1 MALLTLEDVSIG
13 YGGPSLLEGVT
24 MRIERGERIALLG
37 RNGVGKSTLLKLL
50 DGEITPHDGQVKRQ
64 KNLRTARMIQEVPP
78 GRGGTIRDIV
88 ALGLENTDDQTPA
101 WELESRMERII
112 GWLGLDPEMP
122 FESISS
128 GMKRRVLLGQSLVT
142 EPDVLMLDEPT
153 NHLDVE
159 SITWLEEFLGRF
171 SGTLIFITHDRVFM
185 QKLATRIVELE
196 RGRLFDWTCDFDTF
210 VKRKEAALEAEA
222 QQEALFDKK
231 LAQEEAWIRTGIKA
245 RRTRNEGRVRA
256 LQELRRQRAA
266 RRSQVGTA
274 KIQVQDAEKSGRLV
288 LEAKNVNFQYDDQP
302 IIQDLSLKM
311 MRGDKIGL
319 LGPNGCGKTTLLR
332 TLLGELTPQSGTIRH
347 GTNLEVAYFDQ
358 LRNQIDEEKTVQD
371 NVSGGAEMVAVGG
384 KSRHI
389 IGYLHDFLFS
399 SERARSPA
407 RFLSGGERNRL
418 MLAKMFTKPSN
429 VLVLDEPTNDLD
441 FETLE
446 LLESLLVEY
455 TGSVLLVSHDRAF
468 LNNVATSV
476 LAFEGDGRFKE
487 YDGGYDD
494 WLRAQKDRAAANLD
508 SKESSD
514 AKSNT
519 RPGKSGK
526 TDRPKKLSFKENR
539 ELEELPQRIES
550 LETEQSELQNSMTDP
565 DFFRQDGG
573 KVAEVSN
580 RLEAIQNELQVAY
593 TRWEELEARAE

>member
-13 YGGPSLLEGVT
+13 YGGPPLLEGVT
-24 MRIERGERIALLG
+24 MRIEHGERIALLG

-50 DGEITPHDGQVKRQ
+50 DGESTPHDGQVKRQ

-78 GRGGTIRDIV
+78 GRGGSIRDIV
-88 ALGLENTDDQTPA
+88 AIGLENTNDQTPS

-159 SITWLEEFLGRF
+159 SITWLEDFLSRF
-171 SGTLIFITHDRVFM
+171 AGTLIFITHDRVFM

-266 RRSQVGTA
+266 RRTAVGTA

-288 LEAKNVNFQYDDQP
+288 LEAKDVNFQYDDKP

-332 TLLGELTPQSGTIRH
+332 TLLGELEPQSGTIRH

-371 NVSGGAEMVAVGG
+371 NVSGGAEMVSIGG

-418 MLAKMFTKPSN
+418 MLAKLFTKPSN

-446 LLESLLVEY
+446 LLESLLVDY

-476 LAFEGDGRFKE
+476 LAFEGEGRFKE

-494 WLRAQKDRAAANLD
+494 WLRAQKDQTAAEAKPKNAQK
-508 SKESSD
+508 SKSKPN
-514 AKSNT
+514 KSA
-519 RPGKSGK
+519 PQDK
-526 TDRPKKLSFKENR
+526 PKKLSFKENR

-550 LETEQSELQNSMTDP
+550 LETEQAELQNSMTDP

-580 RLEAIQNELQVAY
+580 RLEAIQTELQDAY
-593 TRWEELEARAE
+593 ARWEELEARAE